1 MFAGMQFCPHC
12 GAKGD
17 RILQDAPPLP
27 CPACNGD
34 MHKVHVGAT
43 TIFECSGCQSTWLDP
58 DTFTRLCTHREEHGA
73 IAAIV
78 GARKEVSPALIGRKV
93 RYLPCPICKR
103 IMNRENF
110 GKRSGVIIDV
120 CKGHG
125 VWFEH
130 GELPAVLAFI
140 DDGGLARARTSM
152 AELHREQLQRTPQE
166 VQPIDK
172 AQASLDAQGTPSSSF
187 TNKLLS
193 EALNM
198 LFND

>member
-1 MFAGMQFCPHC
+1 MFVGMQFCPHC

-17 RILQDAPPLP
+17 RTLEDTTTLP
-27 CPACNGD
+27 CPACKGE
-34 MHKVHVGAT
+34 MQKVRVGET
-43 TIFECSGCQSTWLDP
+43 PLFECSACQSTWLDA
-58 DTFTRLCTHREEHGA
+58 DTFTHLCTHREAHGA
-73 IAAIV
+73 IAAMV
-78 GARKEVSPALIGRKV
+78 GTRKEAAPPASGGKV
-93 RYLPCPICKR
+93 RYLPCPICQQ

-140 DDGGLARARTSM
+140 DGGGLASARPSKVEIRQRSLDELQAM
-152 AELHREQLQRTPQE
+152 A
-166 VQPIDK
+166 K
-172 AQASLDAQGTPSSSF
+172 ARASLDAQGAPSSSF
-187 TNKLLS
+187 AGKILE
-193 EALNM
+193 EALYV

>member
-1 MFAGMQFCPHC
+1 MFVGMQFCPHC

-17 RILQDAPPLP
+17 RSIEEGAPLR
-27 CPACNGD
+27 CPACKGE
-34 MHKVHVGAT
+34 MPKVRVGT
-43 TIFECSGCQSTWLDP
+43 TTLFECTTCQSTWLDAE
-58 DTFTRLCTHREEHGA
+58 TFTHLCVHREEHGA
-73 IAAIV
+73 IAAMFA
-78 GARKEVSPALIGRKV
+78 ARKDVSPSVAGGKV
-93 RYLPCPICKR
+93 RYLPCPICKQ

-140 DDGGLARARTSM
+140 DGGGLARARTS
-152 AELHREQLQRTPQE
+152 QVE
-166 VQPIDK
+166 VQQRQWTAQELQSIAK
-172 AQASLDAQGTPSSSF
+172 ARASLDAHGTPSSSF
-187 TNKLLS
+187 ADKLLS

-198 LFND
+198 LFNT

>member
-1 MFAGMQFCPHC
+1 MFVGMQFCPHC

-17 RILQDAPPLP
+17 RALEDGTPLP
-27 CPACNGD
+27 CPACKAD
-34 MHKVHVGAT
+34 MVKVRVGT
-43 TIFECSGCQSTWLDP
+43 TTLFECTACQSTWLDAE
-58 DTFTRLCTHREEHGA
+58 TFTHLCTHREEHGA
-73 IAAIV
+73 VAAMV
-78 GARKEVSPALIGRKV
+78 GGRKEAPAVTGGKV
-93 RYLPCPICKR
+93 RYLPCPMCKQ

-130 GELPAVLAFI
+130 GELPAVLSFI

-152 AELHREQLQRTPQE
+152 AEAQREQRHRTTQELQA
-166 VQPIDK
+166 IAK
-172 AQASLDAQGTPSSSF
+172 ARASLDAQGAPSSSF
-187 TNKLLS
+187 TDKLLS